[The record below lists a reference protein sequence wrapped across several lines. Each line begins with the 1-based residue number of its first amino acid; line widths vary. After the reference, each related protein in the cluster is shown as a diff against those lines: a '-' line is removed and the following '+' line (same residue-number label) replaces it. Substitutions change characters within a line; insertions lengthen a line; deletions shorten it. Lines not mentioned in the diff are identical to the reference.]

1 MLYCD
6 YNEQE
11 NNDKNAINRQAWRK
25 MYKSF
30 GKYNPISL
38 VEERQLLAEIEEGR
52 ANLDAVSPQ
61 INKLIMA
68 NVKFVASIAKRYAT
82 SQFPLEDLVQ
92 EGILGLRK
100 AIVRFKPIEE
110 NKLITFARYEIQ
122 GHMISYINA
131 NKGQVEIPTSSN
143 LGKATYTPIEDSP
156 LMQKEDITSLR
167 SLSQMELKDTIS
179 RYLEKLPELERSA
192 IYYKF
197 GFDGGPIRNK
207 KSTANC
213 MELPEGVT
221 INDVLQ
227 SAFTRLKILA
237 TNDF

>member
-30 GKYNPISL
+30 GKCNPISL
-38 VEERQLLAEIEEGR
+38 EEERQLLAEIEEGR
-52 ANLDAVSPQ
+52 ANLDTVNAQ

-92 EGILGLRK
+92 EGILGLRE
-100 AIVRFKPIEE
+100 AVVRFRPIDN

-122 GHMISYINA
+122 GRIISYLNS
-131 NKGQVEIPTSSN
+131 NKGQVKIPTSSA
-143 LGKATYTPIEDSP
+143 LDKAIYTPIEDTY
-156 LMQKEDITSLR
+156 LMQKEDLDSLKE
-167 SLSQMELKDTIS
+167 LSAMELKDTIS
-179 RYLEKLPELERSA
+179 KYLCKLPELERSA
-192 IYYKF
+192 IHYKF
-197 GFDGGPIRNK
+197 GFDGGPMRNK

-213 MELPEGVT
+213 LELPEGVT

-237 TNDF
+237 RNDF